1 MDIKAKSCVLG
12 QLTVSKIPKRDPFI
26 KFAVGLEHN
35 LFGEDRVRDQLAAM
49 VQEALN
55 LDTPGSEGQLL
66 LLFRGIVFVPFKVIS
81 LEIVVEAEVGEGRVN
96 VNLTLG
102 R

>member
-1 MDIKAKSCVLG
+1 
-12 QLTVSKIPKRDPFI
+12 
-26 KFAVGLEHN
+26 
-35 LFGEDRVRDQLAAM
+35 M